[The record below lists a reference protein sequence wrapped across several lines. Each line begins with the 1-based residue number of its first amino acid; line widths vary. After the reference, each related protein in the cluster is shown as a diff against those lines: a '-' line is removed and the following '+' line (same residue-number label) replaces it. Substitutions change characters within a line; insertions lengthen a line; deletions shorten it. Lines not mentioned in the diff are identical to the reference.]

1 MKQLRIT
8 IIALVLL
15 GGLHSS
21 GSLFMAPIHSLD
33 LAIYDRLITNYPREF
48 DTSDVVILDID
59 EASLAK
65 SSSAVGRG
73 QGMSWLNFL
82 RSCSMSTRLRCW
94 ASILCLPRLIH
105 PLAYLFWSSWR
116 RASAEDQQFTSL
128 LEEIGPSLDYDGLF
142 EELLMSY
149 PISLGYYFSFSEG
162 NPAGGLPIATI
173 FSDEREAA
181 VSTGSFVW
189 IQP

>member
-15 GGLHSS
+15 GGVLHSS

-65 SSSAVGRG
+65 PSSAVGRG
-73 QGMSWLNFL
+73 QGMFWLTFL
-82 RSCSMSTRLRCW
+82 RSCSMSTILRCW
-94 ASILCLPRLIH
+94 A
-105 PLAYLFWSSWR
+105 
-116 RASAEDQQFTSL
+116 
-128 LEEIGPSLDYDGLF
+128 
-142 EELLMSY
+142 
-149 PISLGYYFSFSEG
+149 
-162 NPAGGLPIATI
+162 
-173 FSDEREAA
+173 
-181 VSTGSFVW
+181 
-189 IQP
+189 

>member
-1 MKQLRIT
+1 
-8 IIALVLL
+8 
-15 GGLHSS
+15 
-21 GSLFMAPIHSLD
+21 MAPIHSLD

-65 SSSAVGRG
+65 PELGRWPWSRNVLVELCEVLFDEYEIKVLGLDIVLAEADTSSG
-73 QGMSWLNFL
+73 
-82 RSCSMSTRLRCW
+82 
-94 ASILCLPRLIH
+94 LPVLEQLAEG
-105 PLAYLFWSSWR
+105 PL
-116 RASAEDQQFTSL
+116 AEDQQFTSL

-162 NPAGGLPIATI
+162 NPAGGA
-173 FSDEREAA
+173 SDTNNLFRRAGGGP
-181 VSTGSFVW
+181 VVPTGSFVW